1 MQKTIIPKMLG
12 DGLLS
17 LLFPTP
23 CAACGRYI
31 KDFKYLY
38 VCPDCYKSI
47 RLLDGVVCKT
57 CMKPMNADFMTE
69 CSECAEGKRHFV
81 HVSAAGVYSGA
92 LKELIHLTKFYE
104 RKKIAKLLADF
115 IFENV
120 MDTAIK
126 WADVIVPVPLSK
138 GSLSERGYNQTALVA
153 LELSKRTGV
162 QYLDAV
168 KKVRETE
175 PQNKLERK
183 DRLKNLKDAFKA
195 ELPVNGKKVL
205 VVDDVYTTGATMN
218 EMAKTLLAA
227 GAKEVR
233 GIVVARSV

>member
-1 MQKTIIPKMLG
+1 LIN
-12 DGLLS
+12 GLLS
-17 LLFPTP
+17 LFFPAP
-23 CAACGRYI
+23 CASCGRYI

-38 VCPDCYKSI
+38 VCPECYNRI

-57 CMKPMNADFMTE
+57 CMKPMNAEFMTE
-69 CSECAEGKRHFV
+69 CRDCQEGKKHFT
-81 HVSAAGVYSGA
+81 HVAAAGVYSGA

-115 IFENV
+115 IFDYV

-126 WADVIVPVPLSK
+126 WADVLVPVPLSK
-138 GSLSERGYNQTALVA
+138 KAMSERGYNQTALVA
-153 LELSKRTGV
+153 AELSKRTGV
-162 QYLDAV
+162 QYADAV
-168 KKVRETE
+168 IKVRETE

-183 DRLKNLKDAFKA
+183 DRLKNLKDAFKVQ
-195 ELPVNGKKVL
+195 LPVNGKKVL

-218 EMAKTLLAA
+218 EMAKTLIAA

-233 GIVVARSV
+233 GIVAARSV